1 MSELGQSIRQIRQ
14 RGEYAVRS
22 NASILESPIGIKT
35 PLEKGSSQSG
45 ESLFKMHYSVEN
57 QILDNLKNLIMTQKG
72 ERLGFPDFG
81 TNLKEIYSITDL
93 DEEQISDIA
102 SNEVQ
107 DAVNKFMPS
116 VRLVEFYSKRLVS
129 NDSELNFLNLIGSRF
144 ISKQNSNVNI
154 DNVDAIEIN
163 KNNQFLDSVFKVII
177 KFNIPAISDK
187 NSQIELF
194 INTGK

>member
-1 MSELGQSIRQIRQ
+1 
-14 RGEYAVRS
+14 
-22 NASILESPIGIKT
+22 
-35 PLEKGSSQSG
+35 
-45 ESLFKMHYSVEN
+45 
-57 QILDNLKNLIMTQKG
+57 MTQKG

-93 DEEQISDIA
+93 DEEKISDIA

-107 DAVNKFMPS
+107 DAVNRFMPS

-154 DNVDAIEIN
+154 DNVDVIEIN